1 MGSMSALGSEVLPEG
16 PEVCCIACGRA
27 LYFFPDFYPLAFYC
41 IGGHFQTIDDLLDET
56 PSAGN
61 SPRHSALEYWK
72 KKALVLHDLS
82 RRALAGGHALV
93 AADLQE
99 AADRVDGWGS
109 NLEKLLAGS
118 ASK

>member
-1 MGSMSALGSEVLPEG
+1 MSALGNEVLPEQ
-16 PEVCCIACGRA
+16 PEVCCIACGKV

-56 PSAGN
+56 LSAGKA
-61 SPRHSALEYWK
+61 PGHSVPGYWK
-72 KKALVLHDLS
+72 KKALILHDLS

-93 AADLQE
+93 AADLQD
-99 AADRVDGWGS
+99 AANRVDGWGAA
-109 NLEKLLAGS
+109 LEKLLAGP